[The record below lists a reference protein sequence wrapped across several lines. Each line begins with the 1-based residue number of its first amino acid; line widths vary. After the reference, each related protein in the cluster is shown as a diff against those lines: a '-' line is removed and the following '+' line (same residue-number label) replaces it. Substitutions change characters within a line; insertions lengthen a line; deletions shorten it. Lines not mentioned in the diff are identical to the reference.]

1 MERRDW
7 SPLTKYFP
15 SPGREML
22 ERDRGY
28 KRTHRRDSRS
38 SCHREGYLTH
48 SSSKRKR
55 CQEERKIVP
64 SPQRSHKSI
73 RDIIN
78 DERDSRPSQKPVRKL
93 PAKKRVKDRLGTKP
107 AAITEIFNME
117 PSEGQFVI
125 RLYNNCLTTE
135 FLLGKVGGVAIIK
148 EYVDSK
154 LGLLELRTSEGGR
167 GSTVL
172 FSVDEVW
179 VPDR

>member
-22 ERDRGY
+22 ERDRVY

-55 CQEERKIVP
+55 CQEERK
-64 SPQRSHKSI
+64 
-73 RDIIN
+73 IN

-117 PSEGQFVI
+117 PSEGQVVI
-125 RLYNNCLTTE
+125 RSYNKLSDY
-135 FLLGKVGGVAIIK
+135 GIIT
-148 EYVDSK
+148 
-154 LGLLELRTSEGGR
+154 R
-167 GSTVL
+167 
-172 FSVDEVW
+172 
-179 VPDR
+179 